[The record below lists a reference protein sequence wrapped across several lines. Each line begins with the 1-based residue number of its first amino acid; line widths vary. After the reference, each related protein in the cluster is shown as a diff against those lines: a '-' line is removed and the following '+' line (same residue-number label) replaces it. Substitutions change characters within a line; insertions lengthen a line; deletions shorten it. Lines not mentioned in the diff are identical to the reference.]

1 MRSTL
6 FYRYLYATL
15 KEKCVRR
22 FNLAGKSLHM
32 LWAAFALSA
41 FTTSTLGADL
51 DNGGYV
57 EGEIAIAQEVDTWT
71 FDGNAGDV
79 ISINV
84 SDYNSSALAPRVK
97 VFNPGGTLLAEGLD
111 YTVTRF
117 ANLTLPSNGTYT
129 VTIQDGDVSNDNG
142 VNDTGSYRI
151 YLVNA
156 PVSEHGE
163 LVNGGYVE
171 ETIEVG
177 DIDSWHFEGV
187 AGHVISL
194 HAVDVNGAIFAPLVQ
209 IFGPDGAL
217 LTSAFDYTVSRIGD
231 FTLPVDG
238 TYTVVIQDGDS
249 ANDYAFADTG
259 DYRIYLMSVP
269 VSEHGELV
277 NGGYVEETI
286 EVGDIDSWHFEGVAG
301 HVISL
306 HAVDVDGAIFA
317 PLIQIFGPDGA
328 LLTSAFDYT
337 VSRIGNLTLPTDGNY
352 TVVVQDGDSAN
363 DYTYADTGDYRIYLM
378 SVPVSEHGEL
388 VNGGYIEETIEL
400 GDIDTWHFEGT
411 TGEIISL
418 HAVDVDGTIF
428 APLVQI
434 FGPDGALLT
443 SAFDYTVSRI
453 GDFTLP
459 SDGTYTVVIQDGDS
473 ANDYTYADTGDYRIY
488 LMSVPVSEHG
498 ELVNGGYVEE
508 TIELGDIDSW
518 HFEGVAG
525 HVISLHAV
533 DVDGAIFSPLVQIFG
548 PDGALLTS
556 AFDYTVSRIGNLTLP
571 ADGTY
576 TVVIQDGDSAND
588 YTYADTGDYR
598 IYLMSVPVSE
608 HGELVNGGYVEETIE
623 LGDIDTWH
631 FEGTTGEIISLHAVD
646 VDGTIFAPLVQIFG
660 PDGALLTSA
669 FDYTVSRIGDFA
681 LPANGTYTVVIQDG
695 DSAND
700 YTYADT
706 GDYRIY
712 LMSVPVSEHGELVNG
727 DYVEETIELGDI
739 DTWHFEGTTG
749 DIISL
754 HAVDVGGEIFAPLVQ
769 VFRPDGTLLTS
780 AFDYTVSRIGNFALP
795 ADGTYTVV
803 IYDGDSAND
812 YTYADTGDYRIYFL
826 NPPVNEHGYLV
837 ENGYVEEFVD
847 TGDMDA
853 WQFYANSGDTVS
865 IEVSKTEV
873 ASLAPYAVLY
883 SPSGAI
889 VSQAVDYSIANIV
902 DLTLLETGEYT
913 LVVLDGDV
921 SNDFAYADTGPYQIG
936 FNLEPGAPQPVPPSA
951 SISTNGN
958 VYRFDTISL
967 DGSGSTDPDNA
978 PAPLTY
984 YWAITEIPADS
995 DLVLNMLDNVTGD
1008 SASIVPDVSGEYVFS
1023 LTVDDGLFTDSTE
1036 VTVTVM
1042 NRAPVAEAGTD
1053 GEFATGSVVTLDGS
1067 NSYDPEGD
1075 TLTYSWSF
1083 ISKPSGSYAGID
1095 SSASVIT
1102 SFTAD
1107 IEGTYVIALV
1117 VNDGETDSVADTVT
1131 LTVVNENVAPVAL
1144 SSLPLEVLVGETIV
1158 LYGNDSYDP
1167 DNGPSPLSYAWSFG
1181 SIPAASGLTDADI
1194 TNPGLA
1200 TASFVPDIDGNFT
1213 VWLTVNDGELEN
1225 SIAATTLVGALPV
1238 CSLNSEAGF
1247 DTTAGPGE
1255 VVQLDGTG
1263 STYTSACD
1271 ELSVNWQ
1278 FVSVPSG
1285 SVLNNNDIA
1294 SSGTLAAS
1302 FMPDTSGAYVLRLT
1316 LVNGQISSADNVTVT
1331 VVANESP
1338 VAIAGA
1344 DQTHDV
1350 QSNIVLDG
1358 SASYDP
1364 DASPAPLTYLWQ
1376 VVSQPA
1382 GSNIQVTTPTAP
1394 VAGFFALLPGDYVL
1408 SLTVSDGS
1416 ASDTDE
1422 ILITIEAEEP
1432 LMCDINGDN
1441 VVDTTDIMKIFAR
1454 RNTQA
1459 NGPDDPADLNGDG
1472 VINVLD
1478 ARGCVL
1484 QCTFTNCAVQPPQ

>member
-15 KEKCVRR
+15 KETCDRR
-22 FNLAGKSLHM
+22 FTLAGKSLHM

-41 FTTSTLGADL
+41 FTTSALAADL
-51 DNGGYV
+51 VNGGYV
-57 EGEIAIAQEVDTWT
+57 EGEIAIAQEIDTWT
-71 FDGNAGDV
+71 FDGISGDLV
-79 ISINV
+79 AIQVADESQNQF
-84 SDYNSSALAPRVK
+84 APWVK
-97 VFNPGGTLLAEGLD
+97 IFNPDGSLLSQTSSNGVAHLN
-111 YTVTRF
+111 
-117 ANLTLPSNGTYT
+117 NLTLGQS
-129 VTIQDGDVSNDNG
+129 
-142 VNDTGSYRI
+142 
-151 YLVNA
+151 
-156 PVSEHGE
+156 GE
-163 LVNGGYVE
+163 
-171 ETIEVG
+171 
-177 DIDSWHFEGV
+177 
-187 AGHVISL
+187 
-194 HAVDVNGAIFAPLVQ
+194 
-209 IFGPDGAL
+209 
-217 LTSAFDYTVSRIGD
+217 YTVS
-231 FTLPVDG
+231 V
-238 TYTVVIQDGDS
+238 QDASIAYSNGYD
-249 ANDYAFADTG
+249 DTG
-259 DYRIYLMSVP
+259 DYRIYFVKPP
-269 VSEHGELV
+269 VNEHGMLI
-277 NGGYVEETI
+277 NGSFVDETI
-286 EVGDIDSWHFEGVAG
+286 EYGDIDTWQFEGSAG
-301 HVISL
+301 EEVTL
-306 HAVDVDGAIFA
+306 HITDESGTDFA
-317 PLIQIFGPDGA
+317 PYVQIYSPSGA
-328 LLTSAFDYT
+328 FLNSISALGVARFDRLELTES
-337 VSRIGNLTLPTDGNY
+337 GNY
-352 TVVVQDGDSAN
+352 TVVVQDAAMAYSNGYDDS
-363 DYTYADTGDYRIYLM
+363 GDYRIYF
-378 SVPVSEHGEL
+378 VKPPVNEHGML
-388 VNGGYIEETIEL
+388 INGSFVDETIEY
-400 GDIDTWHFEGT
+400 GDIDTWQFEGSA
-411 TGEIISL
+411 GEEVTL
-418 HAVDVDGTIF
+418 HITDESDTEF
-428 APLVQI
+428 APYVQI
-434 FGPDGALLT
+434 YSPSGVFISSQASLGVARFDRLELT
-443 SAFDYTVSRI
+443 ES
-453 GDFTLP
+453 GN
-459 SDGTYTVVIQDGDS
+459 YTVVVQD
-473 ANDYTYADTGDYRIY
+473 ANVAY
-488 LMSVPVSEHG
+488 S
-498 ELVNGGYVEE
+498 NG
-508 TIELGDIDSW
+508 
-518 HFEGVAG
+518 
-525 HVISLHAV
+525 
-533 DVDGAIFSPLVQIFG
+533 
-548 PDGALLTS
+548 
-556 AFDYTVSRIGNLTLP
+556 
-571 ADGTY
+571 
-576 TVVIQDGDSAND
+576 
-588 YTYADTGDYR
+588 
-598 IYLMSVPVSE
+598 
-608 HGELVNGGYVEETIE
+608 
-623 LGDIDTWH
+623 
-631 FEGTTGEIISLHAVD
+631 
-646 VDGTIFAPLVQIFG
+646 
-660 PDGALLTSA
+660 
-669 FDYTVSRIGDFA
+669 
-681 LPANGTYTVVIQDG
+681 
-695 DSAND
+695 
-700 YTYADT
+700 
-706 GDYRIY
+706 
-712 LMSVPVSEHGELVNG
+712 
-727 DYVEETIELGDI
+727 
-739 DTWHFEGTTG
+739 
-749 DIISL
+749 
-754 HAVDVGGEIFAPLVQ
+754 
-769 VFRPDGTLLTS
+769 
-780 AFDYTVSRIGNFALP
+780 
-795 ADGTYTVV
+795 
-803 IYDGDSAND
+803 YD
-812 YTYADTGDYRIYFL
+812 DTGDYRIYFVK
-826 NPPVNEHGYLV
+826 PPVNEHGMLI
-837 ENGYVEEFVD
+837 NGSFVD
-847 TGDMDA
+847 ETIEYGDIDT
-853 WQFYANSGDTVS
+853 WQFEGSAGEEVILHITDESDT
-865 IEVSKTEV
+865 EF
-873 ASLAPYAVLY
+873 APYVQIY
-883 SPSGAI
+883 SPSGVFI
-889 VSQAVDYSIANIV
+889 NSQASLGVARFDRLELTESGNYTVVVQDANVAYSNGYDDTGDYRIYFVKPPVSEHGALVSNGYVGDTIEFG
-902 DLTLLETGEYT
+902 DLDTWHFDASSGDTISVEILDTDLDALAPFGQLYDPDGEFLNGFTNNDVAILSDYTVLKSGTYT
-913 LVVLDGDV
+913 LVVQDAAI
-921 SNDFAYADTGPYQIG
+921 AYSSGHDDTGPYQIG

-1181 SIPAASGLTDADI
+1181 SIPADSGLTDADI
-1194 TNPGLA
+1194 TNPSLA
-1200 TASFVPDIDGNFT
+1200 TASFVPDVDGNFT